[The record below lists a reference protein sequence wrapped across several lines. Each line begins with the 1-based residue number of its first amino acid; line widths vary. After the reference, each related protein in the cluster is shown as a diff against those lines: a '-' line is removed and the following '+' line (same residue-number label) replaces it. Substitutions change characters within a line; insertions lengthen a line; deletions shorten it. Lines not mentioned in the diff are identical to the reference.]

1 MKTVADH
8 VRALSEA
15 DRNLVLEGARRIVN
29 DPVFRLVMDGLQA
42 DALLR
47 LATLDPMAEQDIRQ
61 WQQRYQ
67 SLKQI
72 DIEMANMVLAI
83 PKVPKAVI

>member
-8 VRALSEA
+8 VRMLSET
-15 DRNLVLEGARRIVN
+15 DRNLILEGSRRIVQ